1 MKCSSRRS
9 VGCICFCC
17 NGVRGDIY
25 ALTNETGS
33 KNKNKKIMAPVREEL
48 KPSVVN
54 MNKKALIP
62 KENICIFFH
71 PMEATPVN

>member
-1 MKCSSRRS
+1 
-9 VGCICFCC
+9 
-17 NGVRGDIY
+17 
-25 ALTNETGS
+25 
-33 KNKNKKIMAPVREEL
+33 MAPVREEL